1 MGHARAI
8 QSERRLNRGYS
19 VAPPSL
25 DRQKQRNSC
34 GQPSLLCAFE
44 RLDYVPTAFATMVG
58 TAETKPIVL
67 VVDDNEQNRQ
77 LAKATLECEEF
88 EVVLAASGE
97 EALSCFAK
105 QVSDC
110 VLLDIRMPGMN
121 GIEACRRL
129 RALPGGDDVPIL
141 FLTAS
146 RDVDTFDAA
155 QLAGG
160 SDFLTKPIQPTELL
174 LRVQTSLRLRRLDA
188 ANAEYFELVRRQR
201 DALMRLQLQKER
213 LSSFVVHD
221 LKNPVSSIDLAAQL
235 LQRDK
240 RLPADARESAD
251 AIRVEVALLMRMIL
265 NLLDINKSEEGE
277 LCASLARVD
286 VAALIRGVV
295 DGLAARASARQ
306 VTVKLELGEVTTLL
320 ADADLLRRVLEN
332 LLDNALRYA
341 PKGSTV
347 SIAGRA
353 LPGAIELRVAD
364 QGQGIPEELRQ
375 TVFDRYVQLGVG
387 ASSAART
394 GRGLGLTFC
403 RLAIEAQGGHIHVEG
418 GDPGA
423 VFCIKVPHGE

>member
-1 MGHARAI
+1 
-8 QSERRLNRGYS
+8 
-19 VAPPSL
+19 
-25 DRQKQRNSC
+25 
-34 GQPSLLCAFE
+34 
-44 RLDYVPTAFATMVG
+44 MVG
-58 TAETKPIVL
+58 TAEMKPVVL

-77 LAKATLECEEF
+77 LAKATLETEDF
-88 EVVLAASGE
+88 EVLLASTGE
-97 EALSCFAK
+97 EALSSFVK
-105 QVSDC
+105 QMPDC

-129 RALPGGDDVPIL
+129 RELPGGGDVPIL

-174 LRVQTSLRLRRLDA
+174 LRVQTALRLRRLDA

-277 LCASLARVD
+277 LSTSLSKID
-286 VAALIRGVV
+286 LGALAGGVI
-295 DGLAARASARQ
+295 DGFAARASSRQ
-306 VTVKLELGEVTTLL
+306 VTMKVEPGEAITLL

-347 SIAGRA
+347 SVVIKA
-353 LPGAIELRVAD
+353 LPDAVELRVAD
-364 QGQGIPEELRQ
+364 QGHGIPEDLRQ

-387 ASSAART
+387 ASSAQRT

-423 VFCIKVPHGE
+423 VFCIRLPRGE